1 MTQTYLWS
9 NLMENSI
16 IDEFLLNNKRLCKQ
30 VVCSEEYKKKADKAH
45 KLYMQLLDIL
55 NDEQKKIF
63 REYADANVAV
73 CSEADTA
80 HFKEGLRTG
89 LLLAMECLT

>member
-1 MTQTYLWS
+1 
-9 NLMENSI
+9 MENSI
-16 IDEFLLNNKRLCKQ
+16 IDECLLNNERLGKK
-30 VVCSEEYKKKADKAH
+30 VVFSEEYKKKADKAH
-45 KLYMQLLDIL
+45 KLYMQLFDIL

-63 REYADANVAV
+63 KEYVDTATAV